1 MRGMSV
7 LRSANSSAG
16 TGAPNHPHHL
26 AIHGLGPRHGR
37 TLKKGLGGLTHLLVA
52 VDKFT
57 KWIEAKPIT
66 NIRSEEAVKF
76 FLDIIYR
83 FSVPNCIITDHGTNF
98 TGKKF
103 LDFSDG
109 YGIRIDWAS
118 VGHPRT
124 NGQVEQANVMVLQ
137 GLKPHIFD

>member
-1 MRGMSV
+1 MV
-7 LRSANSSAG
+7 
-16 TGAPNHPHHL
+16 
-26 AIHGLGPRHGR
+26 GP
-37 TLKKGLGGLTHLLVA
+37 LKKAPGGFTHLLIA
-52 VDKFT
+52 VNKFT

-83 FSVPNCIITDHGTNF
+83 FGVPNCIITDHGTNF

-103 LDFSDG
+103 LDFYDR
-109 YGIRIDWAS
+109 YDIRIDWAS

-124 NGQVEQANVMVLQ
+124 NAQVERDNGMV
-137 GLKPHIFD
+137 F

>member
-1 MRGMSV
+1 MSV
-7 LRSANSSAG
+7 LRSTNTFTG

-26 AIHGLGPRHGR
+26 AICGLGLDMVGP
-37 TLKKGLGGLTHLLVA
+37 LKKGLGGFTHLLVA

-57 KWIEAKPIT
+57 IEAKPIT
-66 NIRSEEAVKF
+66 NIHLEEAVKF

-98 TGKKF
+98 TGKKL
-103 LDFSDG
+103 LDFSNR

-118 VGHPRT
+118 VGHP
-124 NGQVEQANVMVLQ
+124 
-137 GLKPHIFD
+137 

>member
-1 MRGMSV
+1 MV
-7 LRSANSSAG
+7 
-16 TGAPNHPHHL
+16 
-26 AIHGLGPRHGR
+26 GP
-37 TLKKGLGGLTHLLVA
+37 LKKGTGDFTHLLIA

-66 NIRSEEAVKF
+66 NIHSEGVVKF

-83 FSVPNCIITDHGTNF
+83 FGVPNYIITDHRTNF

-103 LDFSDG
+103 LDFCDG
-109 YGIRIDWAS
+109 YSNRIEWAL

-124 NGQVEQANVMVLQ
+124 NG
-137 GLKPHIFD
+137 

>member
-1 MRGMSV
+1 MV
-7 LRSANSSAG
+7 
-16 TGAPNHPHHL
+16 
-26 AIHGLGPRHGR
+26 GP
-37 TLKKGLGGLTHLLVA
+37 LKKGLGGFTHLLVA

-66 NIRSEEAVKF
+66 NIHSEEAVKF
-76 FLDIIYR
+76 FLDIIYW
-83 FSVPNCIITDHGTNF
+83 FSVSNCIIADHGTNF
-98 TGKKF
+98 TRKKF

-109 YGIRIDWAS
+109 YDIRIDWAL

-124 NGQVEQANVMVLQ
+124 NSQVEHANGMVLQ